1 MNKTE
6 LLTAMAEASGLAK
19 KDCDAALSA
28 FIDTV
33 EAALK
38 SGDKVQLVGFGTFE
52 AKERAARTG
61 KNPAT
66 GAPIAIAAS
75 KAPVF
80 KAGKAFKD
88 SIQEYLTARGE
99 PSRCFF
105 ISGRKLPS
113 PWRGRHFPAPPSYP
127 SAPTGHPHG

>member
-38 SGDKVQLVGFGTFE
+38 SGDKVQQKSVL
-52 AKERAARTG
+52 
-61 KNPAT
+61 P
-66 GAPIAIAAS
+66 
-75 KAPVF
+75 APV
-80 KAGKAFKD
+80 KTRPPVRPLKSPLPRLRSLRPAKRSRTAF
-88 SIQEYLTARGE
+88 SNT
-99 PSRCFF
+99 
-105 ISGRKLPS
+105 
-113 PWRGRHFPAPPSYP
+113 
-127 SAPTGHPHG
+127 